1 MAYNSMKSAA
11 LALKR
16 KGVNVKQNFFAL
28 KRSDTDKVE
37 EVMKKTKTF
46 SRNRSNG
53 KSAIR
58 DFYDRLEKYV

>member
-11 LALKR
+11 LALKK
-16 KGVNVKQNFFAL
+16 KGVNVKQNFFSL
-28 KRSDTDKVE
+28 KKSDVDKVE
-37 EVMKKTKTF
+37 EVMKNTKTF
-46 SRNRSNG
+46 SRNYSNG

>member
-11 LALKR
+11 LALKK
-16 KGVNVKQNFFAL
+16 KGVNVKQNFFSL
-28 KRSDTDKVE
+28 KKSDTDKVE

-46 SRNRSNG
+46 RRNLSSG
-53 KSAIR
+53 KSALR